1 MARPVTQ
8 QPLAT
13 TTVDDSVS
21 TSIAVCEL
29 VSNVSDTPVRE
40 LPPLGQAIDS
50 DCLDD
55 LFSRRASTGRLT
67 FQFAG
72 YDVVAQSENTVELYG
87 MNTVTN

>member
-1 MARPVTQ
+1 MSRTVTD

-13 TTVDDSVS
+13 TTVEDSVS

-29 VSNVSDTPVRE
+29 VSSVSDTPVRE
-40 LPPLGQAIDS
+40 LPSLGQAVDS

-55 LFSRRASTGRLT
+55 LFSGGSSTGRLT

-72 YDVVAQSENTVELYG
+72 YDVVAQSGNTIELYG
-87 MNTVTN
+87 KDTVTN